1 MSDTKSSD
9 GSLQSTSFNHVDPT
23 AERKL
28 LLKLDLVIFP
38 IFIVIYML
46 AFLDRINIGNAK
58 IQGMVGDLDL
68 HGQRFNVALFVS
80 VNMR

>member
-9 GSLQSTSFNHVDPT
+9 DSLQSTSFSHVDPK

-28 LLKLDLVIFP
+28 LLKLDVVIFP

-46 AFLDRINIGNAK
+46 AFLDRINVGNAK